1 MWSSTSTCLRV
12 STTRARTELSAIQP
26 VNLSL
31 VVNKASCS
39 ISQPISK
46 ILKANM
52 DSRSRHHSRVVAVD
66 VSKIGEFVFE
76 DPQKGFLAEWALH
89 PTEASE
95 DHVKILEAAHHIR
108 HADSPV
114 AFPTETVYGLGADAT
129 RSSAVQGIYRAKGR
143 PADNPLIVHIS
154 SLDQL
159 RKLLDPDTTKAAS
172 PDPIP
177 QIYHPLIERFWP
189 GPLTVLVPLPEPS
202 PFAPEVTSTLATV
215 GVRMPSSRL
224 ALALIQSAGVPIA
237 APSANASTKPSPT
250 TAAHVHHDLQ
260 GRIDLILDG
269 GPCDVGVEST
279 VVDGLSD
286 PPLILRPGGVSLA
299 MLKSCPG
306 WEGVQIGYQDGS
318 RLELESRPKAP
329 GMKYKHYAPKARV
342 LLFRGQLDIA
352 TMHQTANGAT
362 AIGVLLT
369 SDQNQWLLQRR
380 QGTVLESKGNG
391 AHTHQESQETL
402 LQSSLN
408 LRDGSD
414 ELLTM
419 WLLKLGP
426 GIEDVARGLFSA
438 LRAFDGQNV
447 DFIFVECVDE
457 HQDDTA
463 AAVMNRLRKAA
474 ESEVGS
480 EASPS

>member
-12 STTRARTELSAIQP
+12 STTRARTELSPIIP
-26 VNLSL
+26 LNLSL
-31 VVNKASCS
+31 VVIKPSAS

-46 ILKANM
+46 IVKANM
-52 DSRSRHHSRVVAVD
+52 ESQSRHHSRVVAVD

-76 DPQKGFLAEWALH
+76 DPQKGFFAEWVLH

-95 DHVKILEAAHHIR
+95 DHAKILEAAHHIR

-129 RSSAVQGIYRAKGR
+129 RSSAVRGIYRAKGR
-143 PADNPLIVHIS
+143 PADNPLIVHVS

-159 RKLLDPDTTKAAS
+159 RKLLDPDYTKAVS

-177 QIYHPLIERFWP
+177 PIYHPLMQRFWP

-250 TAAHVHHDLQ
+250 TAAHVYHDLQ
-260 GRIDLILDG
+260 GRIELILDG

-299 MLKSCPG
+299 MLRSCRG
-306 WEGVQIGYQDGS
+306 WEGVQIGYKDGS
-318 RLELESRPKAP
+318 RLESRPKAP

-352 TMHQTANGAT
+352 TMQRTANGAT
-362 AIGVLLT
+362 ALGVLLT
-369 SDQNQWLLQRR
+369 SDENHWLLQRAQSAASEGR
-380 QGTVLESKGNG
+380 ESG
-391 AHTHQESQETL
+391 AHTHQDPSITL
-402 LQSSLN
+402 LHSNLN
-408 LRDGSD
+408 LKDGSD
-414 ELLTM
+414 EPLTM

-426 GIEDVARGLFSA
+426 DIEDVARGLFSA

-447 DFIFVECVDE
+447 DLIFVECVDE

-480 EASPS
+480 EISPS

>member
-12 STTRARTELSAIQP
+12 STTRARAEFSPFRA

-31 VVNKASCS
+31 MVNKGSCP
-39 ISQPISK
+39 IFQPITK

-52 DSRSRHHSRVVAVD
+52 DSQSRHHSRVVAVD
-66 VSKIGEFVFE
+66 VSKIGDFVFQ

-95 DHVKILEAAHHIR
+95 DHAKILEAANQIR

-143 PADNPLIVHIS
+143 PADNPLIVHVS

-159 RKLLDPDTTKAAS
+159 RKLLDPDYTKAVS

-177 QIYHPLIERFWP
+177 QIYHPLIQRFWP

-250 TAAHVHHDLQ
+250 TAAHVYHDLK

-299 MLKSCPG
+299 MLKSCLG

-318 RLELESRPKAP
+318 RLESRPKAP

-352 TMHQTANGAT
+352 TMQRTANGAT
-362 AIGVLLT
+362 ALGVLLT
-369 SDQNQWLLQRR
+369 SDENQWLLQRA
-380 QGTVLESKGNG
+380 QSAASGGIESG
-391 AHTHQESQETL
+391 AHTHQDPSNTL
-402 LQSSLN
+402 LHSNLN
-408 LRDGSD
+408 LKDGSD
-414 ELLTM
+414 EPLTM

-426 GIEDVARGLFSA
+426 DIEDVARGLFSA

-447 DFIFVECVDE
+447 DLIFVECVDE

-480 EASPS
+480 EISPS

>member
-1 MWSSTSTCLRV
+1 
-12 STTRARTELSAIQP
+12 
-26 VNLSL
+26 
-31 VVNKASCS
+31 
-39 ISQPISK
+39 
-46 ILKANM
+46 M
-52 DSRSRHHSRVVAVD
+52 DSQSRHRSRIVAVD
-66 VSKIGEFVFE
+66 VSKIGDFVFQ
-76 DPQKGFLAEWALH
+76 DLQKGFLAEWALH

-95 DHVKILEAAHHIR
+95 DHAKILEAAHHIR

-114 AFPTETVYGLGADAT
+114 AFPTETVYGLGADAS

-159 RKLLDPDTTKAAS
+159 RKLLDPVYTRAVS

-250 TAAHVHHDLQ
+250 TAAHVYHDLQ
-260 GRIDLILDG
+260 GRIELILDG

-299 MLKSCPG
+299 MLRSCPG
-306 WEGVQIGYQDGS
+306 WESVQIGYHNGS
-318 RLELESRPKAP
+318 RPESRPKAP

-342 LLFRGQLDIA
+342 LLFRGQLDIV
-352 TMHQTANGAT
+352 TMHRTANGAT

-369 SDQNQWLLQRR
+369 SGENHWLLQRA
-380 QGTVLESKGNG
+380 QSTASESKANG
-391 AHTHQESQETL
+391 AHTHQGSPETL
-402 LQSSLN
+402 LHSMLN
-408 LRDGSD
+408 LEDGSD

-419 WLLKLGP
+419 WLLKIGP

-438 LRAFDGQNV
+438 LRAFDSQKV
-447 DFIFVECVDE
+447 DLIFVECVDE

-480 EASPS
+480 EASTS

>member
-1 MWSSTSTCLRV
+1 MWSSTSIRLRA
-12 STTRARTELSAIQP
+12 SLTGAPIES
-26 VNLSL
+26 VNLHL
-31 VVNKASCS
+31 VVKKACRS
-39 ISQPISK
+39 ISQATTK
-46 ILKANM
+46 ILMANI
-52 DSRSRHHSRVVAVD
+52 DSPSRHHSRVVAVD
-66 VSKIGEFVFE
+66 VSKIGEFVFQ
-76 DPQKGFLAEWALH
+76 DPQKGFLAAWALH
-89 PTEASE
+89 PTETSK
-95 DHVKILEAAHHIR
+95 DHAKILEAAHHIR

-159 RKLLDPDTTKAAS
+159 RKLLDPYHTTAAS

-202 PFAPEVTSTLATV
+202 PFAPEVTSTLPTV

-306 WEGVQIGYQDGS
+306 WEGVQIGYKDGS
-318 RLELESRPKAP
+318 RPESRPKAP

-342 LLFRGQLDIA
+342 LLFRGRLDPA
-352 TMHQTANGAT
+352 TMHRTANGAT

-369 SDQNQWLLQRR
+369 SDQNHWLLQRA
-380 QGTVLESKGNG
+380 QSTASESVENG
-391 AHTHQESQETL
+391 AHIHQGSPKTLTHSV
-402 LQSSLN
+402 LN
-408 LRDGSD
+408 LKEGSD
-414 ELLTM
+414 ELLTL

-426 GIEDVARGLFSA
+426 DIEDVARGLFSA
-438 LRAFDGQNV
+438 LRAFDDQNV
-447 DFIFVECVDE
+447 DLIFVECVDE

-480 EASPS
+480 EASTS

>member
-1 MWSSTSTCLRV
+1 MWSSTSTCLRI
-12 STTRARTELSAIQP
+12 STTRTPTELSPIKP
-26 VNLSL
+26 VFLPL
-31 VVNKASCS
+31 MIKKASSS
-39 ISQPISK
+39 ISQTTVK
-46 ILKANM
+46 IVKGNM
-52 DSRSRHHSRVVAVD
+52 DSQSRHHHSRVVAVD
-66 VSKIGEFVFE
+66 VSKIGDFVFQ
-76 DPQKGFLAEWALH
+76 DPQRKFLAEWALH
-89 PTEASE
+89 PTEASK
-95 DHVKILEAAHHIR
+95 DHAKILEAAYHIR

-143 PADNPLIVHIS
+143 PADNPLIVHIG

-159 RKLLDPDTTKAAS
+159 RTLLDPNYIKRVS

-202 PFAPEVTSTLATV
+202 PFAPEVTSTLSTV

-250 TAAHVHHDLQ
+250 TAAHVHHDLHSK
-260 GRIDLILDG
+260 IDLILDG

-306 WEGVQIGYQDGS
+306 WEGVQIGYKDGS
-318 RLELESRPKAP
+318 RPESRPKAP
-329 GMKYKHYAPKARV
+329 GMKYKHYAPRARV
-342 LLFRGQLDIA
+342 LLFRGRLDPA
-352 TMHQTANGAT
+352 TMQRTANGAAT
-362 AIGVLLT
+362 IGVLLT
-369 SDQNQWLLQRR
+369 SDQNQEMLQRA
-380 QGTVLESKGNG
+380 QSTALESKENG
-391 AHTHQESQETL
+391 AHTHQGSSESL
-402 LQSSLN
+402 LHSTLN
-408 LRDGSD
+408 LKDGSD
-414 ELLTM
+414 EPLNM
-419 WLLKLGP
+419 WLLKIGP
-426 GIEDVARGLFSA
+426 DIEDVARGLFSA
-438 LRAFDGQNV
+438 LRAFDSQNV
-447 DFIFVECVDE
+447 DLIFVECVDE

-480 EASPS
+480 EASTS